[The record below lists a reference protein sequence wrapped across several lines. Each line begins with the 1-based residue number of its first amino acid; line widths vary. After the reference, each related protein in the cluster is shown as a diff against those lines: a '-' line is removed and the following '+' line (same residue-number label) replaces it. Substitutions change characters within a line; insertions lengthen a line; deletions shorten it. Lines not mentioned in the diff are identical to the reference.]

1 VLKLTHVFQ
10 IHPVY
15 VNFLIVKIVPN
26 SSIVNW
32 HFNPLSSVFTFFK
45 HFQKVKKNSVGKW
58 RPSISPDLV
67 PVDFY
72 FPHLDFT
79 FVLYLM
85 NESSVEISP

>member
-45 HFQKVKKNSVGKW
+45 HFQKVKKKLGW
-58 RPSISPDLV
+58 QMATLDLTG
-67 PVDFY
+67 FGSSR
-72 FPHLDFT
+72 FF
-79 FVLYLM
+79 FSASRLYVCALP
-85 NESSVEISP
+85 NE